1 MKLTDAIGAVPL
13 WIKIAVA
20 IALVAGVLAG
30 IRGCTTVA
38 KHKTN
43 AAIEAAEG
51 KGAATAAATAATKG
65 LERVEKGN
73 KAAAAVDRDDDA
85 RRAGCLRH
93 SRTPENC

>member
-13 WIKIAVA
+13 WIKIIVA
-20 IALVAGVLAG
+20 IALVAGIIAG
-30 IRGCTTVA
+30 VKGCTAIVN
-38 KHKTN
+38 HKTD

-51 KGAATAAATAATKG
+51 KGAAKSAAAAATKG
-65 LERVEKGN
+65 MERVAEGN
-73 KAAAAVDRDDDA
+73 KAAATVDRDDDA